1 MFSLVW
7 DLRGVYHK
15 TQEKLYQD
23 QDFQSRF
30 GGNSVAAQRSFKV
43 QNLWVESQSHK

>member
-7 DLRGVYHK
+7 DLRGVYLK
-15 TQEKLYQD
+15 TQEKFYQD

-30 GGNSVAAQRSFKV
+30 GGDLVATQRSFKV
-43 QNLWVESQSHK
+43 QNLWVES